1 MKILKHILP
10 GILFFMAALGFSFDL
25 WTDRID
31 KDFWI
36 KAEQNAEQARQS
48 FIHCRDYVRG
58 WLAHADPKSGLI
70 PRNLTRDPFWNA
82 QDAAADNYPFMVL
95 TSALLDRALFKG
107 KMQEMLKT
115 ERKLTS
121 RIGSLPD
128 DYLFAS
134 QSFRHNEVD
143 MARIIFGSSE
153 YVKDGLLPL
162 TEWLGP
168 SPWLD
173 RMLELVD
180 GILDHADIETPFGRV
195 SATDHEVA
203 GEMMQVLSRLFWM
216 RKKEE
221 YKKMAFRLADYFLLH
236 AHPGKQEQLSLDD
249 HGCEVIG
256 GLSEVYFL
264 AAKTDPKRKTRYQKS
279 FYELLDR
286 ILNIGR
292 NPEGLFYMRINPVK
306 GEVLRD
312 ELTDNWG
319 YDYNAYLTVAMI
331 DSYLPYRTAVRYAL
345 ENLHKSQGYIWEG
358 GSADGYA
365 DSIES
370 ALNLLNRMPVD
381 SAFDWVDHE
390 IATMFAKQQDDG
402 IIEGWHGDGNF
413 ARTALMYALWKTQGC
428 WIDPWRA
435 DVSIGAVRVGEE
447 LWLCIDSKWPW
458 KGRLIFDRPRHLEY
472 FHLPADYPRLNQF
485 PEWFIPEKEKRYTL
499 IDEEGGE
506 NTFSGEDL
514 WGGIH
519 IHSTGGKDQ
528 RIRLRITVDNGRS
541 DRSKEKQ

>member
-1 MKILKHILP
+1 MKMLKHTFSR
-10 GILFFMAALGFSFDL
+10 ILFLMAILGSASYPWNDQ
-25 WTDRID
+25 TD

-36 KAEQNAEQARQS
+36 KAEQNAEQARQT

-134 QSFRHNEVD
+134 QSFRHNEMD

-168 SPWLD
+168 SPWQD

-180 GILDHADIETPFGRV
+180 GILDHAEIETPFGRV
-195 SATDHEVA
+195 PAVDHEVA

-216 RKKEE
+216 TEREE

-236 AHPGKQEQLSLDD
+236 AHPARQEQLSLDD

-264 AAKTDPKRKTRYQKS
+264 TSKTDPKRKTQYQKAL
-279 FYELLDR
+279 YELLDI

-331 DSYLPYRTAVRYAL
+331 DSYHPYSTAVRYAL
-345 ENLHKSQGYIWEG
+345 ENLHKCQGYLWEG

-390 IATMFAKQQDDG
+390 IATMFAKQRDDG
-402 IIEGWHGDGNF
+402 VIEGWHGDGNF

-435 DVSIGAVRVGEE
+435 DVSIGAVHVDEE
-447 LWLCIDSKWPW
+447 LWLCLGSKWPW
-458 KGRLIFDRPRHLEY
+458 EGRLMFDRPRHLEY
-472 FHLPADYPRLNQF
+472 FNLPVDYPRLNQF
-485 PEWFIPEKEKRYTL
+485 PEWYTPEKEKRYTL

-514 WGGIH
+514 WRGIQ
-519 IHSTGGKDQ
+519 IRSTGGKDQ
-528 RIRLRITVDNGRS
+528 RIRLRIAVDHDRS
-541 DRSKEKQ
+541 DWSEEKQ